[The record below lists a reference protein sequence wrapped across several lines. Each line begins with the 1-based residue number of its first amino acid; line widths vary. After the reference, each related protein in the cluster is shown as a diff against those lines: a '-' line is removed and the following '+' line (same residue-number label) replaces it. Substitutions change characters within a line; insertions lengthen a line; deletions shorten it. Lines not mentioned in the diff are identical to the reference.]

1 MIRHNSIVTN
11 LSKLI
16 FEPIACIDH
25 DFKIRFNINQIPNI
39 SFINKKIHTYLLDYP
54 EYKKTFYNYHNLGS
68 FTKNFTNITLPIE
81 VLYLIYQYVIEI
93 KNHIYHLLFNNW
105 YKNYIDLVDNISLDL
120 IITYILT
127 ENQFIHI
134 NEKLL
139 IVEKKIHHVFAN
151 KLASIC
157 DKNIYNKPNLYNSRN
172 TAKITYCLRHI
183 NDPNI

>member
-1 MIRHNSIVTN
+1 MIRHNLIVTN

-16 FEPIACIDH
+16 FEPIACIDY
-25 DFKIRFNINQIPNI
+25 DFKIKFNINQIPDI
-39 SFINKKIHTYLLDYP
+39 RLIDKKIHIYLLDYP
-54 EYKKTFYNYHNLGS
+54 EYKKTFYNYHNLSS
-68 FTKNFTNITLPIE
+68 FTKNFTNVILPIE

-120 IITYILT
+120 ITTYSLT

-139 IVEKKIHHVFAN
+139 TVEKKIHHVFAD
-151 KLASIC
+151 KLNSIC
-157 DKNIYNKPNLYNSRN
+157 YKSIYNNSNLYNSRN
-172 TAKITYCLRHI
+172 TAKISYCLRHI
-183 NDPNI
+183 NDLSI